1 MRNKSINDK
10 TSFERYTGHYML
22 LASHHFSCTRLRLL
36 VLLSVLTTSTCLID
50 LSAQYSPGAQWKQRE
65 TEHFHIIYPDTL
77 SDDAAALSMVLDE
90 VFKSVSSDIPPK
102 HRKKKWPLVLT
113 DLSVVSNGYVRLMP
127 RKSVWYS
134 TPGEEFTSVSDWW
147 MFLARHEGR
156 HLAQFDAAD
165 QGFTRFLR
173 VLFGDPGWGGG
184 FVLGHPYW
192 LLEGDPTYQETKLS
206 SEGRGR
212 DPLFTQEMAL
222 IATDDPEIS
231 YHRIANKSFVH
242 HHPSVYHLGYELSAW
257 IRQKYGDEA
266 ISRIYRY
273 SARIGLPVLAIDIG
287 MVKVTGKHP
296 GEIFREMLQNLTAET
311 LDLKKSISLTPAE
324 TVSKPNT
331 SFTRYDTLLV
341 DPGSSEGNVVF
352 VRRITL
358 KDPPKL
364 VRLSS
369 DGTEDEWIRF
379 PSRGRISMVPYQ
391 SGYRLAWNSFRF
403 NPRDSDISVSDITV
417 VDLNKKGRI
426 LKRTYPV
433 TGSRYLY
440 PDLSPDGQL
449 IAVAEAGRGNK
460 NRLVILDAGSG
471 TILEELPLDQSS
483 AAFPSW
489 SPSGDRIVFTVRS
502 NSGRRIAEWEI
513 GTPQLRWLTP
523 LSWETVK
530 NPVYSA
536 DGREVI
542 YSSNAGGIESLWSVS
557 IDTQEVYHVAQRW
570 YSASLPVS
578 SSNGQWIYFVEYSS
592 SKGERIARVQYSKR
606 SPFIRLPNVI
616 SEDTVPTV
624 PDQTLRDPENSAEV
638 IARGNIEHP
647 ETPYKLTS
655 YAFNIHSWGLTIDT
669 NNPSNLLLGVKS
681 SDILKT
687 LNWELGASYDTAE
700 VSPGAYL
707 TLSYTGIRPVLYFSN
722 IWKYRNINASD
733 PDHYISSKIGAFYA
747 ANLARNGLWEH
758 FLIFNVSGGFVWF
771 EEDPIY
777 PLFTY
782 TTEWYRY
789 LTGSKQ
795 AFKPDFGWKVK
806 GSYSHIP
813 LHSNKADSLTGE
825 LILHLPGGFRNT
837 FLQLRFGLE
846 RMTANFTSRLGGA
859 RGYSNQYTGLTLLA
873 SVDYEFS
880 LINLDQ
886 PLGALLYIQRLRLG
900 LHSDFKWTG
909 DSDALLT
916 NGPFVPQWSTGIALN
931 IDLSAFNSFS
941 GTSLGLDFNWL
952 WQTQSL
958 AFDITIQGL
967 PLY

>member
-1 MRNKSINDK
+1 
-10 TSFERYTGHYML
+10 ML
-22 LASHHFSCTRLRLL
+22 PASHHCLRTRLRLL
-36 VLLSVLTTSTCLID
+36 VLLSILTTSTCLID
-50 LSAQYSPGAQWKQRE
+50 LSAQYIPGSQWKQRE

-90 VFKSVSSDIPPK
+90 VLKSVSSDIPPK

-113 DLSVVSNGYVRLMP
+113 DLSAAANGYVSLMP
-127 RKSVWYS
+127 RRSVWYS
-134 TPGEEFTSVSDWW
+134 TPGEEFTAVSDWW
-147 MFLARHEGR
+147 MLLARHEGL
-156 HLAQFDAAD
+156 HLAHFDAAD

-173 VLFGDPGWGGG
+173 VLFGDLGWGAGI
-184 FVLGHPYW
+184 VLGHPHW
-192 LLEGDPTYQETKLS
+192 LLEGDSTYMETELS
-206 SEGRGR
+206 REGRGR

-222 IATDDPEIS
+222 IAADDPEIS
-231 YHRIANKSFVH
+231 YHKIANKSFKE
-242 HHPSVYHLGYELSAW
+242 HHPSAYHLGYELSAW

-266 ISRIYRY
+266 ISTIYRY
-273 SARIGLPVLAIDIG
+273 SARIGLPALAIDIG
-287 MVKVTGKHP
+287 MVKATGKHP
-296 GEIFREMLQNLTAET
+296 REVFKEMFQSLAAET
-311 LDLKKSISLTPAE
+311 RKLKESTSFTPAE
-324 TVSKPNT
+324 TVSQPNT
-331 SFTRYDTLLV
+331 GFTRYDTLLV
-341 DPGSSEGNVVF
+341 DPESPEGDVVF
-352 VRRITL
+352 ARRITL

-369 DGTEDEWIRF
+369 DGTEDEWMRF
-379 PSRGRISMVPYQ
+379 PSKGRISMIPYQ
-391 SGYRLAWNSFRF
+391 SGYRLVWNSLRF
-403 NPRDSDISVSDITV
+403 NPRNSDISVSDITV
-417 VDLNKKGRI
+417 VDLSKKGRI

-440 PDLSPDGQL
+440 PGLSPDGQL
-449 IAVAEAGRGNK
+449 IAAAETGRGNK

-471 TILEELPLDQSS
+471 TILKELSLEQSS

-513 GTPQLRWLTP
+513 DTPQLHWLTP

-557 IDTQEVYHVAQRW
+557 IETQEVYHVAQRW
-570 YSASLPVS
+570 YSASLPVP

-592 SKGERIARVQYSKR
+592 SKGERIARVQYSRR
-606 SPFIRLPNVI
+606 SSSIRPPNDI
-616 SEDTVPTV
+616 SEDPAPTV
-624 PDQTLRDPENSAEV
+624 PDLALRSPENSAEV
-638 IARGNIEHP
+638 IARGNTEHP
-647 ETPYKLTS
+647 ETPYRLTS
-655 YAFNIHSWGLTIDT
+655 HAFNIHSWGISVDK

-687 LNWELGASYDTAE
+687 FEWELGASYDTAE
-700 VSPGAYL
+700 ISPGAYL
-707 TLSYTGIRPVLYFSN
+707 SLLYTGIRPVFYLFN
-722 IWKYRNINASD
+722 TWKYRNINTSN
-733 PDHYISSKIGAFYA
+733 PSHYISSRIGAFYA

-758 FLIFNVSGGFVWF
+758 ILIFNVSGGFIWF
-771 EEDPIY
+771 GQDPVY
-777 PLFTY
+777 PLLTY
-782 TTEWYRY
+782 TTEWFRY

-806 GSYSHIP
+806 GTYSHIP
-813 LHSNKADSLTGE
+813 LHFYKAESLTGE

-846 RMTANFTSRLGGA
+846 RMTANFTSQLGGA
-859 RGYSNQYTGLTLLA
+859 RGYASQYAGLTLLG

-886 PLGALLYIQRLRLG
+886 PLGALVYIQRLRLG

-909 DSDALLT
+909 DSNALVT
-916 NGPFVPQWSTGIALN
+916 NGPLVPQWSTGIALN
-931 IDLSAFNSFS
+931 IDLSSFNSFS
-941 GTSLGLDFNWL
+941 GTSLGLDLNWL
-952 WQTQSL
+952 WQTRSL
-958 AFDITIQGL
+958 AFDITLQGL